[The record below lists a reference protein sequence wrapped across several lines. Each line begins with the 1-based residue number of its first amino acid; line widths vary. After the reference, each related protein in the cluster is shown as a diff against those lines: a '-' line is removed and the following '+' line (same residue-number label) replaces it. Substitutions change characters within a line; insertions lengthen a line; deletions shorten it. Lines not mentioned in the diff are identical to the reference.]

1 MRGYERPSG
10 NAPEVSSNM
19 ASSELEVVD
28 EDMERAGV
36 DVCVAHCA
44 RARASATDTADR

>member
-1 MRGYERPSG
+1 MKS
-10 NAPEVSSNM
+10 ADVSSNTV
-19 ASSELEVVD
+19 SSELEVID

-36 DVCVAHCA
+36 DVGVAPCA